1 MTISRRSFIKSS
13 IFAGTGIIISPAF
26 ACKGSPVSF
35 LKEIG
40 ICTNISNWKILETG
54 GYTYVEEAVQS
65 SSSLSRM
72 NPYLMRN
79 LLC

>member
-26 ACKGSPVSF
+26 ACKGSPGSF

-40 ICTNISNWKILETG
+40 ICTNISKLLPTVKQNYESI
-54 GYTYVEEAVQS
+54 V
-65 SSSLSRM
+65 
-72 NPYLMRN
+72 N
-79 LLC
+79 LVLKVPDWLR